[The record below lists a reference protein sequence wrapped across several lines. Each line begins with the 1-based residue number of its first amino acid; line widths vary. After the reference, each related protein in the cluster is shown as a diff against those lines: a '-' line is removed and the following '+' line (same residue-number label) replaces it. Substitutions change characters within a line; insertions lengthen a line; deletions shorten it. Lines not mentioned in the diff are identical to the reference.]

1 MDPKYHLEEQ
11 HQQLCT
17 HDLFAQ
23 ILYSHNFYIRLLHM
37 FMYGNIQQSK
47 TMKVNKN
54 LVYTDHTH
62 THTLTMKARSER
74 YYCVWSSKCI
84 TT

>member
-54 LVYTDHTH
+54 LVYTDTH
-62 THTLTMKARSER
+62 THLQWKREARDIIAFE
-74 YYCVWSSKCI
+74 VPNA
-84 TT
+84 